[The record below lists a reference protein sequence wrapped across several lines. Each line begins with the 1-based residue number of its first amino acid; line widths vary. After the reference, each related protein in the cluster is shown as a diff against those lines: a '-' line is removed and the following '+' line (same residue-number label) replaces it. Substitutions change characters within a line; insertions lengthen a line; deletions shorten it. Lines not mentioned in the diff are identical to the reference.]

1 MFRRLDKG
9 SEDLIKANV
18 VLKDL
23 EGGIYEEEGVLNVE
37 LTIRSKVI
45 PTSFLVI
52 SGKRLYNL
60 FLIRDWINVNYCIP
74 SRMHQMLI
82 QWKGNRLYNLF
93 LIRDCKVDIVLVDTT
108 VNVATTDLHLWLLDT
123 MRCLSDRCCN
133 RQSLKATNQVV
144 ENVGK
149 GGPELYF

>member
-1 MFRRLDKG
+1 LSTFRRLDRG
-9 SEDLIKANV
+9 SEDLIKTNA

-60 FLIRDWINVNYCIP
+60 FLIRDWIHVNYCIP

-82 QWKGNRLYNLF
+82 QWKGNQ
-93 LIRDCKVDIVLVDTT
+93 VDIVPVDPT
-108 VNVATTDLHLWLLDT
+108 VNVATADLHLWLLDT

-144 ENVGK
+144 EIVGK